1 MTMPAI
7 APPLR
12 PLFVV
17 VEATLAAVPLAAAAV
32 PVGDGVLNG
41 TVVVAEPVEVTV
53 VATLLVGL
61 SGAALVVAVVAG
73 VFCSNRELLLSA
85 PLPLLAA
92 H

>member
-1 MTMPAI
+1 MTIPAM
-7 APPLR
+7 APPLS

-17 VEATLAAVPLAAAAV
+17 VDTPAAPLAAAAMLV
-32 PVGDGVLNG
+32 NDGVIKG

-61 SGAALVVAVVAG
+61 NGAALVVG
-73 VFCSNRELLLSA
+73 VEGCSNRELLLSA
-85 PLPLLAA
+85 ALPLLAA